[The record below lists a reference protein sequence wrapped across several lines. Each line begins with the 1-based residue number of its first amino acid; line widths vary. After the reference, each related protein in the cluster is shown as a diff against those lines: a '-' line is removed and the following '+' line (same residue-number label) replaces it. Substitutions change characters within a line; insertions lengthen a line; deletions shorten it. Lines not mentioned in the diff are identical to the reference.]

1 MTGTNVSNLLDSFS
15 SEKSFEIPVKQKSS
29 FSDVSFKNTLVAF
42 SNVSKNESPRP
53 VDNTIEKKTTEEID
67 SSINCFTTKSIDSKG
82 ETIAE
87 EDLVNAE
94 AENFVDLEEF
104 AEEIEDFSQEIMSY
118 LKDAFEISE
127 DELTSAM
134 EVLGLTAV
142 ELVLPQNLAAIV
154 TEINPEIEN
163 VELLMSSDF
172 NEILSQMNDLAA
184 NLEEQ
189 LGISLEEFSNNI
201 GNFSV
206 MEEQVIDFQNLN
218 HSEIIENSNQ
228 VFMESE
234 NPISEEMV
242 DGKQIIEGEEPEIKD
257 LDTKTEKVKLDEV
270 LENEDLSAV
279 EKTVEKDLSNAF
291 EKKEQ
296 NSNFEF
302 DKESKSAVQLTKN
315 DGEMKTKEFDF
326 QNTFSLNQMADEK
339 ITYSPFDD
347 TVSLPT
353 GQTVRVS
360 EMVDQIVEQARI
372 TNFEDQTTMEMTLNP
387 EGLGKIYMEV
397 TQHGNEIT
405 AKIFTE
411 NEVVKEA
418 LENQMVNLRT
428 NLNEGS
434 QKITSVE
441 VAVGSH
447 EFEKNLEENARQEQQ
462 NHENANQQ
470 TQKNRRINLNILNEL
485 DGLSKMMTEEEQLVA
500 QIMKDNGNSLDFQ
513 A

>member
-42 SNVSKNESPRP
+42 SNVSKTESPKP
-53 VDNTIEKKTTEEID
+53 VENANEKKSCEEID
-67 SSINCFTTKSIDSKG
+67 SSINCFNTKSIDCKDEAVSEEG
-82 ETIAE
+82 SLPTET
-87 EDLVNAE
+87 
-94 AENFVDLEEF
+94 ENSVELEEF
-104 AEEIEDFSQEIMSY
+104 TEEIEDFSQEIISY
-118 LKDAFEISE
+118 LKDAFEISD
-127 DELTSAM
+127 DEITSAM

-142 ELVLPQNLAAIV
+142 ELVLPQNLVAVI

-172 NEILSQMNDLAA
+172 NEILSQMNEFAA
-184 NLEEQ
+184 SLEEQ
-189 LGISLEEFSNNI
+189 LGISLEEFSKVIDNSSI
-201 GNFSV
+201 V
-206 MEEQVIDFQNLN
+206 EEQVIDFRNLN
-218 HSEIIENSNQ
+218 QSEGTEQSNQ
-228 VFMESE
+228 IPVESE
-234 NPISEEMV
+234 EVFSGTVVDENPKASNENLKEDGFQNSE
-242 DGKQIIEGEEPEIKD
+242 DIE
-257 LDTKTEKVKLDEV
+257 
-270 LENEDLSAV
+270 AV
-279 EKTVEKDLSNAF
+279 EKAVVKDSFNDF
-291 EKKEQ
+291 SKKEQ
-296 NSNFEF
+296 NSDFE
-302 DKESKSAVQLTKN
+302 KGTKTDARSIKN
-315 DGEMKTKEFDF
+315 IGEMKSNDIDF
-326 QNTFSLNQMADEK
+326 ENAFSLNQGFDDG
-339 ITYSPFDD
+339 ISYSAIDD
-347 TVSLPT
+347 TVILPT
-353 GQTVRVS
+353 GQSVRVS

-387 EGLGKIYMEV
+387 AGLGKIYIEV

-411 NEVVKEA
+411 NEAVKEA

-428 NLNEGS
+428 TLNEGS

-462 NHENANQQ
+462 NQENANQQ